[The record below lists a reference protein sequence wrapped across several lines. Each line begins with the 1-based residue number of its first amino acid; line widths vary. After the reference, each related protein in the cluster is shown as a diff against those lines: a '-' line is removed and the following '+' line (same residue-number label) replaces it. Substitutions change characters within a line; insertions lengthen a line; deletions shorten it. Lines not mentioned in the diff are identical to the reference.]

1 MATSSATPELPTKP
15 TQDATPDPPTSSIH
29 DATPTT
35 ASSKQTHKPFPSI
48 TGGCLCNTIR
58 YRLLTSPLF
67 VYACHCPD
75 CQKLTGSAFSLQL
88 NIEVSLIQ
96 ILSPTKPVLGNFT
109 KRPKAYTCARC
120 RTELWTVGGEIA
132 DVRVGTLDFPG
143 LMEPDVHGFV
153 ESKVDWMVFPEGTRT
168 VPRGFEF
175 RDVWPK
181 SSLRRLDKCLAEAE
195 GKKAVVKGTLEDGS
209 KSGLEDGEK
218 TPTAG
223 EFGED
228 DEAFERRVRE
238 TEDGLRERLE
248 RLERKLEEEDKE
260 EGGNH
265 HGGNDH
271 GEQDQKELERMTGCL
286 DIREKSEVRGNGVG
300 SAI

>member
-1 MATSSATPELPTKP
+1 M
-15 TQDATPDPPTSSIH
+15 
-29 DATPTT
+29 
-35 ASSKQTHKPFPSI
+35 HKPFPSI

-109 KRPKAYTCARC
+109 KRPKAY
-120 RTELWTVGGEIA
+120 

-181 SSLRRLDKCLAEAE
+181 SSLRRLDKCLTEAE

-265 HGGNDH
+265 HGGNHHGGNHH